1 MAKLIFSAITSLDGY
16 VADEHGDFGWGEPD
30 EQVHAFVN
38 ELERPIGTH
47 LYGRRLYEVMAAW
60 GTMELDDLPQVMRDY
75 ALIWRATDK
84 IVFSSTLE
92 EASTDRTR
100 IERRFDADEV
110 GRLVRASG
118 SDVAIGGPTLAARA
132 FEAGLIDECQLIVA
146 PVVVGGG
153 TRALPD
159 GVRLDLD
166 LLSERR
172 FDGGMVHLRY
182 ARRAS
187 AS

>member
-1 MAKLIFSAITSLDGY
+1 MGKLIFSAITSLDGY
-16 VADEHGDFGWGEPD
+16 IADEHGDFSWGEPD

-47 LYGRRLYEVMAAW
+47 LYGRRLYEVMAVW
-60 GTMELDDLPQVMRDY
+60 GTMTLDDLPPVMRDY
-75 ALIWRATDK
+75 ALIWRAADT

-92 EASTDRTR
+92 AVTTDRTR
-100 IERRFDADEV
+100 IERRFDVDEV
-110 GRLVRASG
+110 RNLVHASS

-132 FEAGLIDECQLIVA
+132 FEGGLIDECQLLVA

-166 LLSERR
+166 LVSERR
-172 FDGGMVHLRY
+172 FDGGVVHLRY